1 MVVGNGLIAN
11 AFLEYTE
18 RDQYIIFASGVSN
31 SKEYR
36 VQEFNKEKSL
46 LMDTAQKHPYKTFI
60 YFSTCAFYDEYFPE
74 NQYLIHKKEVEE
86 WIIENV
92 INFMIFRVPQ
102 IIGSKNKNQLLGFL
116 NYQIQNQNTFDLFNI
131 ERNLID
137 LDFLYKSVDFILQK
151 KLYRNKILNLSY
163 PINISVLEIVKIFE
177 KIHSKKALFK
187 IKEVEGSLTINSS
200 KLYDVYTKLNLII
213 PDYYSSKII
222 SNYG

>member
-11 AFLEYTE
+11 AFLDYKE

-31 SKEYR
+31 SKENR
-36 VQEFNKEKSL
+36 VQEFNREKSL
-46 LMDTAQKHPYKTFI
+46 LIDTAQKYPNKTFI
-60 YFSTCAFYDEYFPE
+60 YFSTCAFYDEYFSE
-74 NQYLIHKKEVEE
+74 NQYLIHKKELEE

-92 INFMIFRVPQ
+92 TDFMIFRVPQ

-116 NYQIQNQNTFDLFNI
+116 NFQIQNQIAFDLFNI

-137 LDFLYKSVDFILQK
+137 LDFLYKSVDYILEK
-151 KLYRNKILNLSY
+151 KIYQNEILNLSY
-163 PINISVLEIVKIFE
+163 PLNISVLDIVKIFE
-177 KIHSKKALFK
+177 KIYSKKALFNR
-187 IKEVEGSLTINSS
+187 KEVEGSFTINSS
-200 KLYDVYTKLNLII
+200 KLYDVYNKLNLII